1 MDPRRV
7 ADGSGHTATRAVLME
22 ETLIRNT
29 LTINGACWE
38 FLKSR
43 HPPRRA
49 VLMEET
55 LIRNTLTINGA
66 CWEFLKSG
74 IFVATIQP
82 ETPQAP

>member
-38 FLKSR
+38 FLKS
-43 HPPRRA
+43 
-49 VLMEET
+49 
-55 LIRNTLTINGA
+55 
-66 CWEFLKSG
+66 G